1 MAWQDLPYDS
11 TGELKRLRAFI
22 EDNIDICECVAVS
35 IIVIQ
40 VYNVY
45 SFFFFFKNTTAYY
58 MSKPSLDLFKDYSHY
73 LFFKVSITFG

>member
-22 EDNIDICECVAVS
+22 EDNIDICEWVAVT

-40 VYNVY
+40 VYNY
-45 SFFFFFKNTTAYY
+45 IFFKSLSILLLVTRQTQVSIF
-58 MSKPSLDLFKDYSHY
+58 SKIILIISVFI
-73 LFFKVSITFG
+73 VSITSG